1 VEING
6 RQCPPLVASPWEVDV
21 TAALQPGRNRVRV
34 SVINSLRNLLGPHHH
49 KGGELTEVAPASFR
63 GNHDWPNSEPGEA
76 DWYDARRGG
85 HAKLWR
91 DDTYLIPFGLLQ
103 PPLLVQVLPTN
114 STPQ

>member
-1 VEING
+1 
-6 RQCPPLVASPWEVDV
+6 
-21 TAALQPGRNRVRV
+21 
-34 SVINSLRNLLGPHHH
+34 VINSLRNLLGPHHH

-63 GNHDWPNSEPGEA
+63 GNNDWPNSEPGEA